1 VTARRDGHFWT
12 LLTIGIGLALIV
24 AAWVLEVLR

>member
-1 VTARRDGHFWT
+1 MTARRDGHFWT
-12 LLTIGIGLALIV
+12 LLTIGLGLVLIV

>member
-1 VTARRDGHFWT
+1 MTARCDGHFWT
-12 LLTIGIGLALIV
+12 LLTIGLGVALIV

>member
-1 VTARRDGHFWT
+1 MTARRDGHFWT
-12 LLTIGIGLALIV
+12 LLTIGLGVSAIG

>member
-1 VTARRDGHFWT
+1 MTARRDGHFWT
-12 LLTIGIGLALIV
+12 LLTIGLGVAAIV

>member
-1 VTARRDGHFWT
+1 MTARRDGHFWT
-12 LLTIGIGLALIV
+12 LLTIGLGVMAIL